1 MSNNPN
7 ATKVKAEYLED
18 FSEIHDNTV
27 EKWKELL
34 TQLMEGS
41 PTITPEEVADIIFK
55 AIKDEKL
62 YILLILSHL
71 LKIRWKRDLMLF

>member
-1 MSNNPN
+1 
-7 ATKVKAEYLED
+7 
-18 FSEIHDNTV
+18 
-27 EKWKELL
+27 
-34 TQLMEGS
+34 MEGS

-71 LKIRWKRDLMLF
+71 LKIR